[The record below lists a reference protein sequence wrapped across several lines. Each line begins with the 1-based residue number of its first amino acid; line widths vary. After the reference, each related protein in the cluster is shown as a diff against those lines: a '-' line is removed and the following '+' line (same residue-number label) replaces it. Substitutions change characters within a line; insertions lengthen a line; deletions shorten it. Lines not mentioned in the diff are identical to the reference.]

1 MAFQAFLIALIIF
14 VGKADYFVGTAML
27 GRPLVLGMLVGIALG
42 DVSQGVIIGFQLEL
56 VFMGMQAIGA
66 SIPPDMIVGSVLGTA
81 FAIST
86 GNGIDTAVTIA
97 MPAAILSAFVVNL
110 FYGVITP
117 LMARTADKFA
127 AEDNDKGISA
137 VFLANGFLFDVTFGV
152 IGFVAFMFG
161 GDAVSAFVA
170 SIPAWLT
177 AGITIA
183 TGILPALGF
192 AQLVTMIASKE
203 TAVFLLLGFVLAAY
217 LGVPV
222 LGIVCFAVVIVGI
235 LFMAHIFMPSQGS
248 ALMTEGEDDIAAY
261 QRHLEF
267 YNCHT
272 TMQPL
277 IGGIVC
283 AMEEEN
289 ANNEEFDTS
298 SISSMKVALMG
309 PLAGIGDSLIGGTLR
324 IIATG
329 IAGGLCMA
337 GSPFGP
343 LLFLLIFNAV
353 NIALRCL
360 GVKYGYGLGEN
371 IISKVSDP
379 STMQKLTCALSIVGL
394 MVIGGMI
401 ATNVAITTPIAFDIS
416 GTAFSL
422 QDTLDSIFPKLL
434 PVAAFGILYVLN
446 KKGVNVLAQIIAIM
460 VLGVALGA
468 VGILG

>member
-1 MAFQAFLIALIIF
+1 M
-14 VGKADYFVGTAML
+14 GKADYFVGTAML

-248 ALMTEGEDDIAAY
+248 ALMTEGEDDNEFYRCNEEAWQEGTPGVLPQVLRRLTHGTSSASTHGLLLVDHPCIKKLYDRPEDRIAAY

-298 SISSMKVALMG
+298 HQ
-309 PLAGIGDSLIGGTLR
+309 PP
-324 IIATG
+324 
-329 IAGGLCMA
+329 MA
-337 GSPFGP
+337 SPH
-343 LLFLLIFNAV
+343 
-353 NIALRCL
+353 
-360 GVKYGYGLGEN
+360 
-371 IISKVSDP
+371 
-379 STMQKLTCALSIVGL
+379 
-394 MVIGGMI
+394 
-401 ATNVAITTPIAFDIS
+401 
-416 GTAFSL
+416 GTACGHRRLPHRRHPAHHRHRHCGRFSMAVPSRPASL
-422 QDTLDSIFPKLL
+422 LLSSTQSTLLC
-434 PVAAFGILYVLN
+434 AA
-446 KKGVNVLAQIIAIM
+446 LA
-460 VLGVALGA
+460 
-468 VGILG
+468 

>member
-222 LGIVCFAVVIVGI
+222 LGIVCFAVVIVGV

-248 ALMTEGEDDIAAY
+248 ALMTEGEDDN
-261 QRHLEF
+261 EF
-267 YNCHT
+267 YRC
-272 TMQPL
+272 
-277 IGGIVC
+277 
-283 AMEEEN
+283 
-289 ANNEEFDTS
+289 NEEAWQEGTPE
-298 SISSMKVALMG
+298 
-309 PLAGIGDSLIGGTLR
+309 PL
-324 IIATG
+324 
-329 IAGGLCMA
+329 
-337 GSPFGP
+337 PQV
-343 LLFLLIFNAV
+343 LLDV
-353 NIALRCL
+353 SRMALRAPAAH
-360 GVKYGYGLGEN
+360 GLLL
-371 IISKVSDP
+371 VDDP
-379 STMQKLTCALSIVGL
+379 RDQEAL
-394 MVIGGMI
+394 
-401 ATNVAITTPIAFDIS
+401 
-416 GTAFSL
+416 
-422 QDTLDSIFPKLL
+422 
-434 PVAAFGILYVLN
+434 
-446 KKGVNVLAQIIAIM
+446 
-460 VLGVALGA
+460 
-468 VGILG
+468 

>member
-1 MAFQAFLIALIIF
+1 MSEIKIAPERKLTDRDLRRVFWRSCMLDSSWNYERQQNIGYSFGIVPVIEKVYEPGSEKQKRAYARSLDFMAI
-14 VGKADYFVGTAML
+14 T
-27 GRPLVLGMLVGIALG
+27 P
-42 DVSQGVIIGFQLEL
+42 QL
-56 VFMGMQAIGA
+56 
-66 SIPPDMIVGSVLGTA
+66 
-81 FAIST
+81 ST
-86 GNGIDTAVTIA
+86 LLMGIDA
-97 MPAAILSAFVVNL
+97 
-110 FYGVITP
+110 
-117 LMARTADKFA
+117 
-127 AEDNDKGISA
+127 
-137 VFLANGFLFDVTFGV
+137 
-152 IGFVAFMFG
+152 
-161 GDAVSAFVA
+161 
-170 SIPAWLT
+170 
-177 AGITIA
+177 
-183 TGILPALGF
+183 
-192 AQLVTMIASKE
+192 
-203 TAVFLLLGFVLAAY
+203 
-217 LGVPV
+217 
-222 LGIVCFAVVIVGI
+222 
-235 LFMAHIFMPSQGS
+235 
-248 ALMTEGEDDIAAY
+248 
-261 QRHLEF
+261 
-267 YNCHT
+267 
-272 TMQPL
+272 
-277 IGGIVC
+277 

-434 PVAAFGILYVLN
+434 PVAAFGILYALN

>member
-1 MAFQAFLIALIIF
+1 MSSSDATKKLGKKELRSLFLRSFSTSHAWHFERQQHMAFCWS
-14 VGKADYFVGTAML
+14 M
-27 GRPLVLGMLVGIALG
+27 
-42 DVSQGVIIGFQLEL
+42 
-56 VFMGMQAIGA
+56 
-66 SIPPDMIVGSVLGTA
+66 
-81 FAIST
+81 
-86 GNGIDTAVTIA
+86 
-97 MPAAILSAFVVNL
+97 
-110 FYGVITP
+110 
-117 LMARTADKFA
+117 
-127 AEDNDKGISA
+127 
-137 VFLANGFLFDVTFGV
+137 
-152 IGFVAFMFG
+152 
-161 GDAVSAFVA
+161 
-170 SIPAWLT
+170 IPAIKKLYDR
-177 AGITIA
+177 
-183 TGILPALGF
+183 P
-192 AQLVTMIASKE
+192 
-203 TAVFLLLGFVLAAY
+203 
-217 LGVPV
+217 
-222 LGIVCFAVVIVGI
+222 
-235 LFMAHIFMPSQGS
+235 
-248 ALMTEGEDDIAAY
+248 EDRIAAY

-272 TMQPL
+272 T
-277 IGGIVC
+277 I
-283 AMEEEN
+283 
-289 ANNEEFDTS
+289 
-298 SISSMKVALMG
+298 MG

-434 PVAAFGILYVLN
+434 PVAAFGILYALN

-468 VGILG
+468 FGILG

>member
-1 MAFQAFLIALIIF
+1 M
-14 VGKADYFVGTAML
+14 
-27 GRPLVLGMLVGIALG
+27 P
-42 DVSQGVIIGFQLEL
+42 
-56 VFMGMQAIGA
+56 
-66 SIPPDMIVGSVLGTA
+66 
-81 FAIST
+81 IS
-86 GNGIDTAVTIA
+86 
-97 MPAAILSAFVVNL
+97 
-110 FYGVITP
+110 
-117 LMARTADKFA
+117 
-127 AEDNDKGISA
+127 
-137 VFLANGFLFDVTFGV
+137 
-152 IGFVAFMFG
+152 
-161 GDAVSAFVA
+161 VSA
-170 SIPAWLT
+170 T
-177 AGITIA
+177 ARRRQSFS
-183 TGILPALGF
+183 LSL
-192 AQLVTMIASKE
+192 
-203 TAVFLLLGFVLAAY
+203 
-217 LGVPV
+217 
-222 LGIVCFAVVIVGI
+222 
-235 LFMAHIFMPSQGS
+235 
-248 ALMTEGEDDIAAY
+248 
-261 QRHLEF
+261 
-267 YNCHT
+267 
-272 TMQPL
+272 
-277 IGGIVC
+277 
-283 AMEEEN
+283 EEEN

-434 PVAAFGILYVLN
+434 PVAAFGILYALN

>member
-1 MAFQAFLIALIIF
+1 
-14 VGKADYFVGTAML
+14 
-27 GRPLVLGMLVGIALG
+27 
-42 DVSQGVIIGFQLEL
+42 
-56 VFMGMQAIGA
+56 
-66 SIPPDMIVGSVLGTA
+66 
-81 FAIST
+81 
-86 GNGIDTAVTIA
+86 
-97 MPAAILSAFVVNL
+97 
-110 FYGVITP
+110 
-117 LMARTADKFA
+117 
-127 AEDNDKGISA
+127 
-137 VFLANGFLFDVTFGV
+137 
-152 IGFVAFMFG
+152 
-161 GDAVSAFVA
+161 
-170 SIPAWLT
+170 
-177 AGITIA
+177 
-183 TGILPALGF
+183 
-192 AQLVTMIASKE
+192 
-203 TAVFLLLGFVLAAY
+203 
-217 LGVPV
+217 
-222 LGIVCFAVVIVGI
+222 
-235 LFMAHIFMPSQGS
+235 
-248 ALMTEGEDDIAAY
+248 
-261 QRHLEF
+261 
-267 YNCHT
+267 
-272 TMQPL
+272 
-277 IGGIVC
+277 
-283 AMEEEN
+283 
-289 ANNEEFDTS
+289 
-298 SISSMKVALMG
+298 MKVALMG

-401 ATNVAITTPIAFDIS
+401 ATNVAVTTPIAFDIS

-434 PVAAFGILYVLN
+434 PVAAFGILYALN